1 MAKNK
6 NRERKQPKSERGRQ
20 QTQQSTTTL
29 EPPAEHRAPQV
40 TPGDMAMARKDRH
53 KRFGHN

>member
-6 NRERKQPKSERGRQ
+6 NRERKQPQSERGQ
-20 QTQQSTTTL
+20 QAAQQSSM
-29 EPPAEHRAPQV
+29 ESQAEHRTSQV
-40 TPGDMAMARKDRH
+40 TPGDMARKGKQ